1 VAAPEARV
9 ELVLVAIA
17 QLVERRLVVP
27 DVAGSSP
34 VGHPILVAGAVGG
47 ESHLLHQLT
56 SSSPVSAHQLLCI
69 TYCLSS
75 SMAEQRTLNPQ
86 VLGSNPRGGTSKT
99 RFEARR
105 FWQAEWMSDP
115 EPVPVPIGLRVNSQI
130 TIPDTELT
138 WRYSA
143 SGGPGGQHANTSNT
157 RVELVF
163 DVANSPSLTEAQR
176 ARIEP
181 KLGSEIRVVVTS
193 ERSQHR
199 NRVIARKRLAQQ
211 IVAALHVPRARRA
224 TKPSK
229 GAIERRLQSKAKNSE
244 RKEQRRSS
252 WD

>member
-1 VAAPEARV
+1 
-9 ELVLVAIA
+9 
-17 QLVERRLVVP
+17 
-27 DVAGSSP
+27 
-34 VGHPILVAGAVGG
+34 
-47 ESHLLHQLT
+47 
-56 SSSPVSAHQLLCI
+56 
-69 TYCLSS
+69 
-75 SMAEQRTLNPQ
+75 
-86 VLGSNPRGGTSKT
+86 
-99 RFEARR
+99 
-105 FWQAEWMSDP
+105 MSDP
-115 EPVPVPIGLRVNSQI
+115 EPVPAPIGIRVNSQI

-163 DVANSPSLTEAQR
+163 NVADSPSLTDAQR

-211 IVAALHVPRARRA
+211 IVAALHVPRVRRA

-229 GAIERRLQSKAKNSE
+229 GAIERRLQNKSIASE
-244 RKEQRRSS
+244 RKQSRRST